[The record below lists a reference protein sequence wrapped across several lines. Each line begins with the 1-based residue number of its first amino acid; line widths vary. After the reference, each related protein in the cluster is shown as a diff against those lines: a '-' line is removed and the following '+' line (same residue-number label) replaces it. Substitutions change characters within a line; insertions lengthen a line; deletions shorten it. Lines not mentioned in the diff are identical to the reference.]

1 MQDEAPPRLA
11 PFALS
16 RFVHRE
22 VVVLVILTGVAV
34 VAFLVTK
41 ASADA
46 EHRLRLRDAAIWY
59 ARGVDHLSAGRIDL
73 ALTALGRA
81 RALDRHTAAHHLS
94 FASALIASDQQ
105 VAARQV
111 LLGLREAHPAD
122 PQVNLGL
129 AELAATRGSTEEAVT
144 YYQRALYGDWDPA
157 RLDDRER
164 VRVNLIEYLLRH
176 DMRDRASAQLLLL
189 AADLPDD
196 QARHI
201 EAGRLMLDGGEP
213 ARALAL
219 FTRVLEREPA
229 HPAALEGAG
238 DAAFALGDYAAARG
252 YYARAPASPGVTAAL
267 RTSSLVLAG
276 DPLAP
281 RLSAAERRRRL
292 ASGQVR
298 AAALLAACEPRV
310 RSHADASE
318 QLRALSEEVATLG
331 AALAARRALDVEAV
345 ADGVAIVAGAIE
357 FASTRCAPLE
367 PESRAWLLIHLRE
380 RERTR

>member
-1 MQDEAPPRLA
+1 MQDEAPPRLS

-22 VVVLVILTGVAV
+22 ILVLIILVGVAV
-34 VAFLVTK
+34 AAFLVTK
-41 ASADA
+41 ASAAA

-59 ARGVDHLSAGRIDL
+59 ERGVDALAAGRIEE

-81 RALDRHTAAHHLS
+81 RALDRHTAAHHLA

-111 LLGLREAHPAD
+111 LLGLREAHPED

-144 YYQRALYGDWDPA
+144 YYQRALYGDWDPG

-164 VRVNLIEYLLRH
+164 VRVSLIEYLLRH
-176 DMRDRASAQLLLL
+176 DMRERASGQLMLL

-196 QARHI
+196 AGRQI
-201 EAGRLMLDGGEP
+201 EAARLMLEGGEP
-213 ARALAL
+213 ARALVL

-229 HPAALEGAG
+229 HAAALEGAG

-252 YYARAPASPGVTAAL
+252 YYARAPASPVVTAAL
-267 RTSSLVLAG
+267 RTSTLVLAS

-281 RLSAAERRRRL
+281 RLSSAERRRRL
-292 ASGQVR
+292 ASGQAR
-298 AAALLAACEPRV
+298 AAALLAACGARV
-310 RSHADASE
+310 SGNPEAAE
-318 QLRALSEEVATLG
+318 QLGALSEEVRALGATL
-331 AALAARRALDVEAV
+331 ASRRPMATDAV
-345 ADGVAIVAGAIE
+345 ADGVAVVAGAVE

-367 PESRAWLLIHLRE
+367 PEARAWLLIHLRE